1 MAPQK
6 VIFARI
12 GYMHFYLGPQDGD
25 EKPQHGGAYN
35 KDKIGHEAYNFKKV
49 KRSLYGYVQPYEPP
63 KDSDREVTINLPR
76 IDPGIRT
83 ADSVKNV
90 LVIFVAKSKDHGQ
103 VVVGWYNSAT
113 VYRHYNDPSNIDE
126 REFYYNLKSNF
137 NGATLL
143 PINYRNHKIPSG
155 KKGAFGRANIVY
167 LTNEKGEFRNLTD
180 EKFKWASDAIDYVK
194 NYEGPNLLTDPFYD
208 AENEIE
214 NIYDTFQVNQTGQ
227 GFKIDPKLRKE
238 IEKYSV
244 DKAIRYFRNEGYS
257 VKNVGNFKSFDL
269 ECIKDGV
276 VLHVEVKGTQTTGQ
290 SVILTI
296 NEVKNANKHQ
306 TALYILHSIKVKM
319 ARKKYTLSNGIERVF
334 NPWEISSQGQLTPL
348 SYSYKINP

>member
-1 MAPQK
+1 MA
-6 VIFARI
+6 
-12 GYMHFYLGPQDGD
+12 
-25 EKPQHGGAYN
+25 
-35 KDKIGHEAYNFKKV
+35 
-49 KRSLYGYVQPYEPP
+49 
-63 KDSDREVTINLPR
+63 
-76 IDPGIRT
+76 
-83 ADSVKNV
+83 AD
-90 LVIFVAKSKDHGQ
+90 
-103 VVVGWYNSAT
+103 
-113 VYRHYNDPSNIDE
+113 
-126 REFYYNLKSNF
+126 
-137 NGATLL
+137 
-143 PINYRNHKIPSG
+143 
-155 KKGAFGRANIVY
+155 
-167 LTNEKGEFRNLTD
+167 
-180 EKFKWASDAIDYVK
+180 
-194 NYEGPNLLTDPFYD
+194 
-208 AENEIE
+208 
-214 NIYDTFQVNQTGQ
+214 TGQ

-296 NEVKNANKHQ
+296 NEVKNANKHP